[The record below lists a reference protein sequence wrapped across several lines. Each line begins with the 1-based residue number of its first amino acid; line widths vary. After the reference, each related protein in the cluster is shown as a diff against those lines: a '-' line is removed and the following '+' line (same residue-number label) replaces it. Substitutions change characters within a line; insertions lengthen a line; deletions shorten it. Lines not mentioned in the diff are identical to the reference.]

1 MPYKFNPFTGT
12 FDDSTTGPQGPAG
25 TVSAA
30 GSGTAAAPGIAFSAD
45 PNTGIYNPSA
55 DNIAISTGGTGWLFI
70 DANGNVGIG
79 AAPSA
84 YKSSYTGF
92 DIRTG
97 SLFSAAGVGLVSLA
111 SNVYYNNS
119 NQFIYKETDAATLY
133 QGYSGVHTFH
143 TAGSGTAGTVA
154 TLTERMRLTS
164 AGLLGLGTS
173 SPVAFLHVSGSGA
186 SSCRLTDTQS
196 YNFGTSGPTLDLTG
210 NDSSGANTLLAR
222 LKGSPNNG
230 NPDRGFLDILTR
242 VDGITTSTLQVGTG
256 LAANVLIPNGRVGI
270 GTLSPQGLMHLQQSL
285 SDSTPILVLGEASN
299 NVRYSI
305 IQETGYTGFSHGNQN
320 INLKFKT
327 FANGGTGG
335 QIQFWTGVS
344 SASQQ
349 VTIDSSGRVGIGIT
363 SPLFPLDVNGV
374 IYTRGRGSTFGVLF
388 DDWRIYNSTSPGA
401 LVFDNGTERA
411 RIDSSGRVGIGTAS
425 PTDGLHVYA
434 TSTTNYV
441 LNLDGPYNGSDTNNY
456 IAFSGN
462 GTKALIGKLY
472 RPTAGN
478 AIRLDVN
485 FADFI
490 IGTGSGG
497 TASER
502 ARIDSSGRLLV
513 GTSTAR
519 ANFTGGTRTSSFQI
533 EGTSLNDSALSILRN
548 SNDTGQSAIYLA
560 KSRSTT
566 VGDATPDI
574 VADGDS
580 LGSIFFQGADNTNF
594 VSSASI
600 TAQVDGT
607 PGSND
612 MPGRLVFSTT
622 ADGAS
627 SPTERLRITSAGR
640 VGIGTVSP
648 GSALE
653 VNAAAA
659 TSPFIAKINTTEV
672 ARVDSSGRVLVG
684 AASSDTA
691 LVDASVQS
699 VPPANTPALGLLR
712 SATVA
717 GNTTATILTTANTS
731 SAFLVV
737 GIRGNAGSKTFLCH
751 RGSSTVTEIATAGT
765 FDGSLA
771 WSTNNLQGTSTSA
784 SSTVWSI
791 IAFA

>member
-1 MPYKFNPFTGT
+1 
-12 FDDSTTGPQGPAG
+12 
-25 TVSAA
+25 
-30 GSGTAAAPGIAFSAD
+30 
-45 PNTGIYNPSA
+45 
-55 DNIAISTGGTGWLFI
+55 
-70 DANGNVGIG
+70 
-79 AAPSA
+79 
-84 YKSSYTGF
+84 
-92 DIRTG
+92 
-97 SLFSAAGVGLVSLA
+97 
-111 SNVYYNNS
+111 
-119 NQFIYKETDAATLY
+119 
-133 QGYSGVHTFH
+133 
-143 TAGSGTAGTVA
+143 
-154 TLTERMRLTS
+154 
-164 AGLLGLGTS
+164 
-173 SPVAFLHVSGSGA
+173 
-186 SSCRLTDTQS
+186 
-196 YNFGTSGPTLDLTG
+196 
-210 NDSSGANTLLAR
+210 
-222 LKGSPNNG
+222 
-230 NPDRGFLDILTR
+230 
-242 VDGITTSTLQVGTG
+242 
-256 LAANVLIPNGRVGI
+256 LIPNGRVGI
-270 GTLSPQGLMHLQQSL
+270 GTT
-285 SDSTPILVLGEASN
+285 TPATPLEVAG
-299 NVRYSI
+299 V
-305 IQETGYTGFSHGNQN
+305 GKFYTG
-320 INLKFKT
+320 I
-327 FANGGTGG
+327 TGG
-335 QIQFWTGVS
+335 LGTV
-344 SASQQ
+344 
-349 VTIDSSGRVGIGIT
+349 
-363 SPLFPLDVNGV
+363 
-374 IYTRGRGSTFGVLF
+374 
-388 DDWRIYNSTSPGA
+388 A
-401 LVFDNGTERA
+401 LGDNGTTAYNVGIFRGAANSISSAGNWLNVGGFDGIAFSVSNAALGSQTERV
-411 RIDSSGRVGIGTAS
+411 RITSAGNVGIGTTS
-425 PTDGLHVYA
+425 PSA
-434 TSTTNYV
+434 
-441 LNLDGPYNGSDTNNY
+441 
-456 IAFSGN
+456 
-462 GTKALIGKLY
+462 
-472 RPTAGN
+472 
-478 AIRLDVN
+478 RLDVVSSGAAGSTISAFDATASRAYFQVGGTSGN
-485 FADFI
+485 QYLQMGADT
-490 IGTGSGG
+490 TGSFINDFQSSSTGLKFQINS
-497 TASER
+497 TER

-513 GTSTAR
+513 GTSSAR
-519 ANFTGGTRTSSFQI
+519 SNFTSGARTSPFQV
-533 EGTSLNDSALSILRN
+533 EGTTLNNSALSILRN
-548 SNDTGQSAIYLA
+548 SNDTGQSGIYLA

-607 PGSND
+607 PGADD

-622 ADGAS
+622 ADGAAN
-627 SPTERLRITSAGR
+627 PTERMRITSAGR

>member
-45 PNTGIYNPSA
+45 LNTGIYNPSA
-55 DNIAISTGGTGWLFI
+55 DNLAISTGGTGRLFI
-70 DANGNVGIG
+70 DANGNVGVSDSSPSTNSIG
-79 AAPSA
+79 AGAPTMVLRGTSGAQPTRSA
-84 YKSSYTGF
+84 GLCFISQDGTSKTLQYHDNNIFYTQSTTATAQAWF
-92 DIRTG
+92 T
-97 SLFSAAGVGLVSLA
+97 
-111 SNVYYNNS
+111 NN
-119 NQFIYKETDAATLY
+119 L
-133 QGYSGVHTFH
+133 
-143 TAGSGTAGTVA
+143 
-154 TLTERMRLTS
+154 ERMRLTS

-173 SPVAFLHVSGSGA
+173 SPSFTAHVSGAKNTTQLFVAAPTISAVNDFTQIGFGLSTTAFGVIRLGFDNPSAVSNSYFSFFNDNGSGLQERLRIDSSGRVGIGTTSPVAFLHVSGSGA

-210 NDSSGANTLLAR
+210 NDSSGANTLFVR

-270 GTLSPQGLMHLQQSL
+270 GTASPSYKLEVGG
-285 SDSTPILVLGEASN
+285 TLGNFGVADNGCELFFTRNAN
-299 NVRYSI
+299 N
-305 IQETGYTGFSHGNQN
+305 N
-320 INLKFKT
+320 IN
-327 FANGGTGG
+327 ASGG
-335 QIQFWTGVS
+335 
-344 SASQQ
+344 SA
-349 VTIDSSGRVGIGIT
+349 TLNYNAGAGHIYAVG
-363 SPLFPLDVNGV
+363 
-374 IYTRGRGSTFGVLF
+374 
-388 DDWRIYNSTSPGA
+388 
-401 LVFDNGTERA
+401 GTERA
-411 RIDSSGRVGIGTAS
+411 RIDSSGNFGVGVISPATAS
-425 PTDGLHVYA
+425 FGNVIRNKAPSGTGAAGYFTEGA
-434 TSTTNYV
+434 N
-441 LNLDGPYNGSDTNNY
+441 SDTWFGIY
-456 IAFSGN
+456 S
-462 GTKALIGKLY
+462 
-472 RPTAGN
+472 
-478 AIRLDVN
+478 
-485 FADFI
+485 
-490 IGTGSGG
+490 GTGTSDSAALLYPSTGSLRIATTTGVGVGG
-497 TASER
+497 FSER
-502 ARIDSSGRLLV
+502 LRIDSSGRLLV

-519 ANFTGGTRTSSFQI
+519 GNFLNTTGQETIFQV
-533 EGTSLNDSALSILRN
+533 EGTSNNNSRVSFTRN
-548 SNDTGQSAIYLA
+548 SADDNSSLLLFGKT
-560 KSRSTT
+560 RSTSVGGNT
-566 VGDATPDI
+566 V
-574 VADGDS
+574 VQNNDS
-580 LGSIFFQGADNTNF
+580 LGGVLFLGSDGTELVQAANIVAF
-594 VSSASI
+594 
-600 TAQVDGT
+600 VDGT
-607 PGSND
+607 PGADD

-622 ADGAS
+622 ADGAATPS
-627 SPTERLRITSAGR
+627 ERMRITSAGR